1 MNPDEALN
9 KNTDITI
16 SIFVY
21 GTLKRGYRNH
31 DRFCRSALEIQPA
44 TTWGRLYDLPA
55 GYPVLVVPKSA
66 ILAHGTSDPLADAEI
81 QMQIDSGTLSFD
93 RQIGDW
99 DLIQGE
105 LVTFIDPLRD
115 LPPIDQ
121 LEGFRPGGDSMYQ
134 RVLVAVNSGQS
145 PCVAW
150 VYDGSQMKS
159 RSKFR
164 IQNGLWNGLQTG

>member
-1 MNPDEALN
+1 MNPDEASN
-9 KNTDITI
+9 KNTGITI

-21 GTLKRGYRNH
+21 GTLKKGYRNH
-31 DRFCRSALEIQPA
+31 DRFCRSAVDIQPA

-55 GYPVLVVPKSA
+55 GYPGLEVPKSA
-66 ILAHGTSDPLADAEI
+66 ILAHGTSDSLVDAAV
-81 QMQIDSGTLSFD
+81 QLQIHSSKLSFD
-93 RQIGDW
+93 RPIGDW

-105 LVTFIDPLRD
+105 FVTFTDPLRD

-121 LEGFRPGGDSMYQ
+121 LEGFRPRGHSMYH
-134 RVLVAVNSGQS
+134 RVLVTVNSGQS

-164 IQNGLWNGLQTG
+164 IQNGLWNGIQTV